1 MFIFNIWKYK
11 FTYFLIHVLTYSGVI
26 GKAMTDNLLRVWTN
40 TVHRCAEISDC
51 LKEINSTSND
61 SQTHKEMQPGRIK
74 GDNTDFDKIQ
84 CRFRSHRPFIYGEH
98 LVCLDSRLVDEK
110 KQVNCDRLEEIGA
123 LIQKGLDGKN
133 FDSCSFKRKDKII
146 NLRSLYSS
154 VIIEKEEIRID
165 PLTLFLRLALVVERK
180 PEAEMENY
188 FYYEMTPYP
197 TSLFKDGAMRTPKN
211 KVKLKSYLLEGNI
224 TSEGS
229 DCIRVADGGALL
241 CSCNWSTNKNLR
253 KIFQKHIDK
262 CLEKFD
268 AVVFDGYISS
278 TKDVTRKS
286 R

>member
-11 FTYFLIHVLTYSGVI
+11 FTYFLIHLLTYSGVI

-40 TVHRCAEISDC
+40 TVHRCAEISNC

-84 CRFRSHRPFIYGEH
+84 SWFRSHKPFIYGEH

-180 PEAEMENY
+180 PEAGMENY

-197 TSLFKDGAMRTPKN
+197 TSLFKDGAMRTLKN